1 MAIRLDYQVMKIFL
15 AWQQPSSKHIGILL
29 LCLIS
34 FVAGWDNVLWVRLL
48 WQKKKK
54 KENVFVCLLRGCS
67 ITTCLPTVV
76 CKTNWKYVPVTGRW
90 CYYQNKYSV
99 ITAVTSI
106 RQHSCNSS
114 DGKKYMKMIYGRILP
129 HSLIGMLTFPSL
141 SLALQWLVPSLNQQE
156 EEEARW
162 GGGGLGGV
170 LIEVLKT
177 RSQLN
182 CNCRGF

>member
-48 WQKKKK
+48 WQKKKRK
-54 KENVFVCLLRGCS
+54 RKCVCVSASRLLNNY
-67 ITTCLPTVV
+67 LPAYSRMQNKLEICASYRTLMLLP
-76 CKTNWKYVPVTGRW
+76 KQIQ
-90 CYYQNKYSV
+90 QNKYSV

-162 GGGGLGGV
+162 GGLGGFW
-170 LIEVLKT
+170 L
-177 RSQLN
+177 R
-182 CNCRGF
+182 F